1 VRLALTLFIGATFL
15 GGCGG
20 GGGGGGT
27 VRADGRVLSVS
38 TGGPPNP
45 PATAQIGGASTQT
58 ESDSG
63 VFILNVAPGATTL
76 AVLHPVFPTFTFDF
90 PPITANTTLGDFWI
104 GPETV
109 TIVGSVIHAQTSE
122 PIPDALVLFAGKRA
136 TTAQDGEFTLTGVAY
151 DSQNDFV
158 FQGILGTVQKSGFL
172 TTQFTANQNPV
183 GGVITLPPILLAP
196 ISDPNPP
203 GPPYN
208 LWGVVTVQGGTPT
221 GTTVTLLESGT
232 PIRRYAVGGDGR
244 YYLWAVPGTYVLRFE
259 KTGFQTVDIP
269 VIGFDSPDDVIRN
282 DVTLVP
288 N

>member
-1 VRLALTLFIGATFL
+1 LRALLLLVLGLTLL
-15 GGCGG
+15 WGCGG
-20 GGGGGGT
+20 GGGTGGT

-45 PATAQIGGASTQT
+45 PATAQIGSASAPTQ
-58 ESDSG
+58 SDSG
-63 VFILNVAPGATTL
+63 VFILNVALGATTL
-76 AVLHPVFPTFTFDF
+76 VVLHPVFPTFTFTF
-90 PPITANTTLGDFWI
+90 PPITTDTTLGDFWI

-109 TIVGSVIHAQTSE
+109 TIVGTVIHSQTSE

-136 TTAQDGEFTLTGVAY
+136 TTNQDGEFTLTGVAY

-183 GGVITLPPILLAP
+183 GGVITLPAILLAP
-196 ISDPNPP
+196 VSDPNPP

-208 LWGVVTVQGGTPT
+208 LWGVVTVQGEPPT
-221 GTTVTLLESGT
+221 GTIVTLLDSGT
-232 PIRRYAVGGDGR
+232 PIRRYNVGSDGR
-244 YYLWAVPGTYVLRFE
+244 YFLWAVPGAYVLRFE
-259 KTGFQTVDIP
+259 KAGFQTVD
-269 VIGFDSPDDVIRN
+269 VTVTGFDSPDDVIRN